1 MSTALP
7 RPYRPERRRFLAHL
21 GVIALACV
29 MLYPLLW
36 MVSASLTPGGL
47 IGSAGLIPPRGA
59 TLENYQEGWNGIG
72 GVGFGRFFANSLLV
86 SMAGVVG
93 NMLSCSLA
101 AYAFARIDF
110 KFKRLWFALALG
122 SILLPAQVLIIPQYI
137 LFRGFGWI
145 NTYYPLIVPKFLAH
159 DAFFV
164 FLLVQFIR
172 GIPRELDQAARID
185 GCGHFGIYARI
196 IVPLTIPAL
205 AATAAFTFIST
216 WNDFFSPLIYLTRPQ
231 LFTVPIALRAFIDAS
246 STSSLGP
253 LFAMSV
259 LSLLPVLAFFLA
271 FQRLLTQGIVSTG
284 FR

>member
-1 MSTALP
+1 MTGRAYP
-7 RPYRPERRRFLAHL
+7 PEAKRFFTYLFVLGLAF
-21 GVIALACV
+21 V

-47 IGSAGLIPPRGA
+47 IGSASLVPPRGT
-59 TLENYQEGWNGIG
+59 TLENYQQGWNGIG
-72 GVGFGRFFANSLLV
+72 GVGFGRFFLNSLFV
-86 SMAGVVG
+86 SGAAIVG
-93 NMLSCSLA
+93 NILSCSLA

-110 KFKRLWFALALG
+110 KWRRFWFALAIG

-164 FLLVQFIR
+164 FLMVQFIR

-185 GCGHFGIYARI
+185 GCGHFGIYRRI
-196 IVPLTIPAL
+196 ILPLTVPAL
-205 AATAAFTFIST
+205 ATTAAFTFITT
-216 WNDFFSPLIYLTRPQ
+216 WNDFFGPLIYLTRPTM
-231 LFTVPIALRAFIDAS
+231 FTVPIALRAFIDATS
-246 STSSLGP
+246 ASSLGP

-259 LSLLPVLAFFLA
+259 LSLLPVLGFFIA

>member
-1 MSTALP
+1 LVT
-7 RPYRPERRRFLAHL
+7 YL
-21 GVIALACV
+21 GVCGLAFI

-36 MVSASLTPGGL
+36 MFSASLTPGGL
-47 IGSAGLIPPRGA
+47 IGSAWLVPPRG
-59 TLENYQEGWNGIG
+59 TSFDNYQEGWRGIG
-72 GVGFGRFFANSLLV
+72 GVGFDRFFLNSLLV
-86 SMAGVVG
+86 SGVAVMG
-93 NMLSCSLA
+93 NVISCSLT
-101 AYAFARIDF
+101 AYAFARINF
-110 KFKRLWFALALG
+110 KWRKVWFAIAIG

-137 LFRGFGWI
+137 LFRSFGWV

-164 FLLVQFIR
+164 FLIVQFIR

-185 GCGHFGIYARI
+185 GCGHFGIYTRI
-196 IVPLTIPAL
+196 ILPLTVPAL
-205 AATAAFTFIST
+205 ATTAAFTFITT
-216 WNDFFSPLIYLTRPQ
+216 WNDFFGPLIYLTRPQ
-231 LFTVPIALRAFIDAS
+231 LFTVPIALRAFIDAT

-259 LSLLPVLAFFLA
+259 LSLLPVLGFFVA

>member
-1 MSTALP
+1 MRSQTYPLEA
-7 RPYRPERRRFLAHL
+7 RRFLL
-21 GVIALACV
+21 YLVVVGLAFV

-47 IGSAGLIPPRGA
+47 IGSAGLVPPQGV
-59 TLENYQEGWNGIG
+59 TFDNYQQGWNGIG
-72 GVGFGRFFANSLLV
+72 GVGFGRFFVNSLLV
-86 SMAGVVG
+86 SGAAVVG
-93 NMLSCSLA
+93 NILSCSLA

-110 KFKRLWFALALG
+110 KWRRLWFALAVG
-122 SILLPAQVLIIPQYI
+122 SILLPSQVLIIPQYI
-137 LFRGFGWI
+137 LFRSFGWV

-164 FLLVQFIR
+164 FLMVQFIR

-196 IVPLTIPAL
+196 ILPLTVPAL
-205 AATAAFTFIST
+205 ATTAAFTFINT

-231 LFTVPIALRAFIDAS
+231 MFTVPIALRAFIDATS
-246 STSSLGP
+246 ASSLGP

-259 LSLLPVLAFFLA
+259 LSLLPVLGFFVA